1 MFKPL
6 NEPEQT
12 QKNRQESQLPVRTN
26 QTPNALSPLPGFPFR
41 SQHTR
46 LNHKYTRNSNPA
58 HMKCLISS
66 TVSSIITPLSM
77 KLTVLNYNKAS
88 YYYIGKLKKKKKR
101 EHIN

>member
-41 SQHTR
+41 SQHAR
-46 LNHKYTRNSNPA
+46 LNHKYTRNSNPT
-58 HMKCLISS
+58 HMKCLVSS
-66 TVSSIITPLSM
+66 TVSSIIAPLSI
-77 KLTVLNYNKAS
+77 KLTVVNYNKAS
-88 YYYIGKLKKKKKR
+88 YYYIGKLR
-101 EHIN
+101 ENILTN